1 MELPKELV
9 QDVESE
15 PGSYQEARQSKH
27 AKIWDGAISAE
38 VEGLIRAGTSTL
50 AVKIPAGCNMI
61 DARWVFKWK
70 ADETGKI
77 VKAKARLVAKGFKQ
91 KTAYEIGVRLV
102 GSEMCIRDSA
112 KSAYI
117 ISDAEMG
124 PRVATRP
131 DTLC

>member
-1 MELPKELV
+1 MGSEMCIRDRQRAGDAVELLESPKELV

-27 AKIWDGAISAE
+27 AKSWDGAMSAE
-38 VEGLIRAGTSTL
+38 VEGLIKAGTFTL
-50 AVKIPAGCNMI
+50 AVKIPVGCNVI

-91 KTAYEIGVRLV
+91 KYGVHYLETCRLLQ
-102 GSEMCIRDSA
+102 MLHRCD
-112 KSAYI
+112 
-117 ISDAEMG
+117 
-124 PRVATRP
+124 
-131 DTLC
+131 C